1 MNGKIAIIGGNNFIG
16 FSLAKRLYEDGYS
29 FIVIDIERPP
39 ALPKDVPYYKVDLTQ
54 TTADAILANIFK
66 REEIK
71 TIFHLAFLESPTH
84 NLSLQHELEVIGTLY
99 ITHACA
105 EAGVEKIIMK
115 STTMVYGAHPSN
127 PNFLT
132 EDHPVKGN
140 TRYPFVRD
148 KVEAE
153 SIMLNFK
160 KKHPEVA
167 VTILRLA
174 TIIGPEIDYY
184 ITRILSR
191 SVIPIL
197 MGYDPLY
204 QLLHEDDAVEA
215 FLAALRSD
223 AEGIFNIAD
232 EGVLPITSILKLLG
246 RIPLPLLHTVAY
258 PLVDSM
264 WLAGVS
270 PVPAAHLDYIR
281 YLWVADT
288 QKVKEEMGFWGEH
301 DIKSALES
309 FFSGWRLR
317 KMRLITQ

>member
-1 MNGKIAIIGGNNFIG
+1 MLGKIAIIGGNNFIG
-16 FSLAKRLYEDGYS
+16 SSLIKRLYEDGFS
-29 FIVIDIERPP
+29 FIVIDVERPST
-39 ALPKDVPYYKVDLTQ
+39 LSKDVPYYKIDLTQ

-71 TIFHLAFLESPTH
+71 TVFHLALLENPTH
-84 NLSLQHELEVIGTLY
+84 NISLQHELEVIGTLY

-105 EAGVEKIIMK
+105 EAGVEKVIMK
-115 STTMVYGAHPSN
+115 SSTMVYGAHPSN

-132 EDHPVKGN
+132 ENHPSNGN
-140 TRYPFVRD
+140 PHYPFVRD

-153 SIMLNFK
+153 EIMLNFK
-160 KKHPEVA
+160 RKHPEVA

-184 ITRILSR
+184 FTRILSH

-197 MGYDPLY
+197 LGYDPLY
-204 QLLHEDDAVEA
+204 QLLHEDDAIEA

-232 EGVLPITSILKLLG
+232 EGVLPISSIIKFLG
-246 RIPLPLLHTVAY
+246 GIPLPIIHTLAY
-258 PLVDSM
+258 PLIDSM
-264 WLAGVS
+264 WLAGIS
-270 PVPAAHLDYIR
+270 PVPGAHLDYIR

-288 QKVKEEMGFWGEH
+288 QKVKNEMGFWGEH

-317 KMRLITQ
+317 KMRLISE

>member
-1 MNGKIAIIGGNNFIG
+1 MAGKIAIIGGKNYIG
-16 FSLAKRLYEDGYS
+16 SSLAKRLYEEGHD
-29 FIVIDIERPP
+29 FIVIDAERPST
-39 ALPKDVPYYKVDLTQ
+39 LSKDIPYYKVDLTQ

-66 REEIK
+66 REDIK
-71 TIFHLAFLESPTH
+71 TVFHLAFLENPTH
-84 NLSLQHELEVIGTLY
+84 NLSLQHELEVIGTMY

-105 EAGVEKIIMK
+105 EAEVEKIIMK

-132 EDHPVKGN
+132 ENHPVRGN
-140 TRYPFVRD
+140 SRYPFVRD

-153 SIMLNFK
+153 KIMLNFK
-160 KKHPEVA
+160 KKHPEVS

-197 MGYDPLY
+197 MGYDPIY
-204 QLLHEDDAVEA
+204 QLLHENDAVEA
-215 FLAALRSD
+215 FLAALRSE

-232 EGVLPITSILKLLG
+232 EGVLPISSIIKLLG
-246 RIPLPLLHTVAY
+246 RIPFPLLHTVAY
-258 PLVDSM
+258 PLIDSL
-264 WLAGVS
+264 WLSGLS

-281 YLWVADT
+281 YIWVADT
-288 QKVKEEMGFWGEH
+288 RKVKEEMGFWGEH

-309 FFSGWRLR
+309 FFSGWRMR
-317 KMRLITQ
+317 KMRLVSQ